1 MSTIIREGN
10 GISLARQVSLSLRQK
25 IRTKE
30 YRHGT
35 PLPSIRML
43 KDEYGVTLN
52 VIQRALREL
61 ENEGVVQAHH
71 GKGVVVVNEDPA
83 QRTAITFG
91 FIYPYSHM
99 AFSQDVLY
107 YAERV
112 FRDRHNLLVAVS
124 SEESSQRERET
135 AQHLI
140 HNGVQALI
148 VWPCEKSDNGA
159 FFNELSQ
166 QIPIVLV
173 DRLLDGADLPAIILD
188 TYQMGKD
195 VIHYFF
201 KELKRQR
208 LLMVMDDLEISPYKD
223 FTRGAFDA
231 AKVLKRQRD
240 LTLLPMPLSKI
251 VQSLALTNP
260 AGAPLLEQTAE
271 NISQTLQK
279 GKFDALFCYQNDF
292 IDYGLIDSGIM
303 KQFPTLCLGTTG
315 GETTLLSRRYFQTE
329 GALWLFDQ
337 ATLISM
343 AADKIQQWILSRQAY
358 TDVILLPVQCLYFK
372 PGAKKREQ
380 LKVLSGE

>member
-1 MSTIIREGN
+1 
-10 GISLARQVSLSLRQK
+10 LQQK

-83 QRTAITFG
+83 RRTAITFG
-91 FIYPYSHM
+91 LIYPYSQI
-99 AFSQDVLY
+99 AFAQDVLY
-107 YAERV
+107 YAERA
-112 FRDRHNLLVAVS
+112 FRDRHNLLVTVS
-124 SEESSQRERET
+124 SEACSRRERE
-135 AQHLI
+135 AARHLI

-159 FFNELSQ
+159 FFNELSEKT
-166 QIPIVLV
+166 PIVLV
-173 DRLLDGADLPAIILD
+173 DRLLEGADLPAIVLD
-188 TYQMGKD
+188 TYQVGRD
-195 VIHYFF
+195 VARYFL
-201 KELKRQR
+201 EQLKRQR
-208 LLMVMDDLEISPYKD
+208 LLVVMDDLEISPYEDFKRGVMDEVMALRRQKD
-223 FTRGAFDA
+223 Y
-231 AKVLKRQRD
+231 KL
-240 LTLLPMPLSKI
+240 LTMPLSKI
-251 VQSLALTNP
+251 IQSLPLADP
-260 AGAPLLEQTAE
+260 ANVPLLEQTAE
-271 NISQTLQK
+271 NISQTLQE

-292 IDYGLIDSGIM
+292 IDYGLIDNGIIN
-303 KQFPTLCLGTTG
+303 QFPSLCLGTTG
-315 GETTLLSRRYFQTE
+315 GETTLLPRRYFQTE

-358 TDVILLPVQCLYFK
+358 TDIISLPVQRLHLK
-372 PGAKKREQ
+372 PT
-380 LKVLSGE
+380 LKED